1 MAKQISSF
9 DREAIE
15 MFARE
20 LEVKLPDELVEEAIA
35 GGILDFSKKYEEEN
49 DESSKKALAR
59 KLITLDEVWKEKS
72 ENNKILSTAN
82 APFGRC
88 ARQLDIQGMS
98 YVLFKALTK

>member
-1 MAKQISSF
+1 
-9 DREAIE
+9 
-15 MFARE
+15 MFATT
-20 LEVKLPDELVEEAIA
+20 LEGTLPDKLDEKAIV
-35 GGILDFSKKYEEEN
+35 GGILDFSKKYEDEN